1 MSEQD
6 IIETQV
12 VDNDEYP
19 QIPYADTE
27 NPGIASFN
35 PDDFVVGENGHIS
48 ATQKSGIPQY
58 LGKIVG
64 SGQGVSSL
72 NWKLDSGSIK
82 PTEQVKIG
90 DYVMLTDAYL
100 NFKPGDIFR
109 ITFVQVKG
117 SVYTVKTSNTKLT
130 SLGTIESGGKLYQ
143 HVIKYVPSSS
153 PTISKYDGTDVSIN
167 GDSNLF
173 FKLYSTKNTELTSED
188 INKLFTS
195 TSYIPGVLY
204 FVGSQNL
211 RGAVAIL
218 GGSIK
223 LVYGAVRNDSD
234 KNAYTYMN
242 AILGNDTFTD
252 TVTEL

>member
-12 VDNDEYP
+12 IDNDEYP

-64 SGQGVSSL
+64 SGQGASSL

-130 SLGTIESGGKLYQ
+130 SLGTIESGGGKVYQ
-143 HVIKYVPSSS
+143 HKIIIYLNSEEFTTFQAIGLYIYSNRTTPYTLNDFPYGTYVGAAYDSAQCGALAVSFEDAGIVLMNFGGVIYRDNEVKGVTYLRPL
-153 PTISKYDGTDVSIN
+153 N
-167 GDSNLF
+167 H
-173 FKLYSTKNTELTSED
+173 NTLS
-188 INKLFTS
+188 
-195 TSYIPGVLY
+195 
-204 FVGSQNL
+204 
-211 RGAVAIL
+211 
-218 GGSIK
+218 
-223 LVYGAVRNDSD
+223 
-234 KNAYTYMN
+234 
-242 AILGNDTFTD
+242 D